1 MERRADWRKRV
12 VVDPGIHHGE
22 ACIRGTRIP
31 VTVIVGSLAD
41 GMSFEEILK
50 EYPQLTLED
59 IRAALAYAAEALQ
72 EEVIL
77 PLAA

>member
-1 MERRADWRKRV
+1 MGRRADWRKRV
-12 VVDPGIHHGE
+12 VADSSIHHKE

-31 VTVIVGSLAD
+31 AAVIVGSLAD
-41 GMSFEEILK
+41 RMSFEEILE
-50 EYPQLTLED
+50 EYPQLPLED

-77 PLAA
+77 PLA

>member
-1 MERRADWRKRV
+1 MERRIDWRKRV
-12 VVDPGIHHGE
+12 VVDAGIHHGE

-31 VTVIVGSLAD
+31 VIVIIGSLAD
-41 GMSFEEILK
+41 GMSFEEILD

-72 EEVIL
+72 EELIL